1 MKIYADYDFYVKKYL
16 LGRNPVFH
24 SEDFAYWAS
33 LASAEIRKYTYRRL
47 ETMNEIPEEAKMC
60 CCNVAEKI
68 YSFESLKDEDGRI
81 LHSYSNDGDSGTY
94 VDEDYTEDGLEKAVY
109 QIIHK
114 WLSFTDL
121 LYCGVN

>member
-1 MKIYADYDFYVKKYL
+1 MLRYQLRKGVPGMKIYVDYDFYVKKYL
-16 LGRNPVFH
+16 IGRNPVLH
-24 SEDFAYWAS
+24 
-33 LASAEIRKYTYRRL
+33 RRL

-114 WLSFTDL
+114 WLSFTGL